1 MKNHLLT
8 TFYWKFWGNVKDL
21 SGIPY
26 VVDGHLNYYLLNKG
40 KEKYFQ
46 KVEEYTGEGVFKY
59 HNFYLPIK
67 VQNKFYV
74 ARIVGEEWNDSKRI
88 KPIDVK
94 LYDVIIAKKGTFS
107 KATQGDLQ
115 IENVPFR
122 ITVAEMLKNVKDSN
136 HQPFVNKDGT
146 LAVNK
151 NIKSSKAENE
161 HNNNEGDYFQKG
173 GQDKGGNSPESNA
186 IHLFAAADQFTIML
200 CVYPLSYSS
209 AASSGDGYTI

>member
-8 TFYWKFWGNVKDL
+8 TLYWKFWGNVKDL

-67 VQNKFYV
+67 VQDKFYI

-88 KPIDVK
+88 
-94 LYDVIIAKKGTFS
+94 
-107 KATQGDLQ
+107 
-115 IENVPFR
+115 
-122 ITVAEMLKNVKDSN
+122 
-136 HQPFVNKDGT
+136 
-146 LAVNK
+146 
-151 NIKSSKAENE
+151 
-161 HNNNEGDYFQKG
+161 
-173 GQDKGGNSPESNA
+173 
-186 IHLFAAADQFTIML
+186 
-200 CVYPLSYSS
+200 
-209 AASSGDGYTI
+209 